1 MKFDVKFF
9 FSIIPKLILKI
20 PYTLLLGCIAF
31 AIAFVLG
38 LILEICYTSK
48 NVIIRKIA
56 GLYISYFRSTPYI
69 TQLFIFYFGLPQII
83 PAMRNVVGA
92 TALVITIAMNSAAF
106 IAEVIRGGLLAVDRG
121 QREAA
126 LSIGLSPINVYK
138 EIILPQAFVA
148 AFPSLGNSFIMMIK
162 NTAIGFTIGVV
173 DILAQAKIL
182 AASSLNFFEAYI
194 SVGVVY
200 WIILVLID
208 KLLKYIESKICRY
221 L

>member
-1 MKFDVKFF
+1 MNFDVEFF
-9 FSIIPKLILKI
+9 FSIFPKLMLKI
-20 PYTLLLGCIAF
+20 PHTLWLGCIAF

-38 LILEICYTSK
+38 LLLEICYTSR
-48 NVIIRKIA
+48 NVVLRKLA

-69 TQLFIFYFGLPQII
+69 TQLFIFYFGLPQLFPVMKNI
-83 PAMRNVVGA
+83 VGS

-106 IAEVIRGGLLAVDRG
+106 IAEIIRGGLLSVDKG

-126 LSIGLSPINVYK
+126 LSIGLSTVSMYK
-138 EIILPQAFVA
+138 EIILPQAFIA
-148 AFPSLGNSFIMMIK
+148 AFPALGNSIK

-182 AASSLNFFEAYI
+182 AASTLNFFEAYI

-200 WIILVLID
+200 WIVLVVID
-208 KLLKYIESKICRY
+208 KILKHMEARICKY

>member
-1 MKFDVKFF
+1 MNFDVEFF
-9 FSIIPKLILKI
+9 FSIFPKLMLKI
-20 PYTLLLGCIAF
+20 PHTLWLGCIAF

-38 LILEICYTSK
+38 LLLEICYTSK
-48 NVIIRKIA
+48 NVVLRKLA

-69 TQLFIFYFGLPQII
+69 TQLFIFYFGLPQLFPVMKNI
-83 PAMRNVVGA
+83 VGS

-106 IAEVIRGGLLAVDRG
+106 IAEIIRGGLLSVDKG

-126 LSIGLSPINVYK
+126 LSIGLSTVSMYK
-138 EIILPQAFVA
+138 EIILPQAFIA
-148 AFPSLGNSFIMMIK
+148 AFPARGNSFIMMIK

-182 AASSLNFFEAYI
+182 AASTLNFFEAYI

-200 WIILVLID
+200 WIVLVVID
-208 KLLKYIESKICRY
+208 KILKHMEARICKY

>member
-20 PYTLLLGCIAF
+20 PYTLWLGCIAF

-148 AFPSLGNSFIMMIK
+148 PFPSLGNSFIMMIK

>member
-1 MKFDVKFF
+1 MKYDMQFF
-9 FSIIPKLILKI
+9 VTIFPKLILKI
-20 PYTLLLGCIAF
+20 PYTLWLGCVAF

-48 NVIIRKIA
+48 YVLLRKLA

-69 TQLFIFYFGLPQII
+69 TQLFIFYFGMPQIFPVMGNI
-83 PAMRNVVGA
+83 VGG

-106 IAEVIRGGLLAVDRG
+106 IAEVIRGGLQSVDKG

-126 LSIGLSPINVYK
+126 LSIGMSQFKMYK

-173 DILAQAKIL
+173 DL
-182 AASSLNFFEAYI
+182 SLI
-194 SVGVVY
+194 H
-200 WIILVLID
+200 I
-208 KLLKYIESKICRY
+208 
-221 L
+221 

>member
-20 PYTLLLGCIAF
+20 PYTLWLGCIAF

-56 GLYISYFRSTPYI
+56 VLYISYFRSTPYI

>member
-1 MKFDVKFF
+1 MNFDVEFF
-9 FSIIPKLILKI
+9 FSIFPKLMLKI
-20 PYTLLLGCIAF
+20 PHTLWLGCIAF

-38 LILEICYTSK
+38 LLLEICYTSK
-48 NVIIRKIA
+48 NVVLRKLA

-69 TQLFIFYFGLPQII
+69 TQLFIFYFGLPQLFPVMKNI
-83 PAMRNVVGA
+83 VGS
-92 TALVITIAMNSAAF
+92 TALVITIAMNSTAF
-106 IAEVIRGGLLAVDRG
+106 IAEIIRGGLLSVDKG

-126 LSIGLSPINVYK
+126 LSIGLSPVSMYK
-138 EIILPQAFVA
+138 EIILPQAFIA
-148 AFPSLGNSFIMMIK
+148 AFPALGNSFIMMIK

-182 AASSLNFFEAYI
+182 AASTLNFFEAYI

-200 WIILVLID
+200 WIVLVVID
-208 KLLKYIESKICRY
+208 KILKHMEARICKY

>member
-20 PYTLLLGCIAF
+20 PYTLWLGCIAF

-138 EIILPQAFVA
+138 EIILPQAFVT

>member
-20 PYTLLLGCIAF
+20 PYTLWLGCIAF

-106 IAEVIRGGLLAVDRG
+106 IAEVIRSGLLAVDRG

>member
-20 PYTLLLGCIAF
+20 PYTLWLGCIAF

-69 TQLFIFYFGLPQII
+69 THLFIFYFGLPQII

>member
-20 PYTLLLGCIAF
+20 PYTLWLGCIAF

-48 NVIIRKIA
+48 NMIIRKIA

>member
-20 PYTLLLGCIAF
+20 PYTLWLGCIAF

-121 QREAA
+121 QIEAA

>member
-1 MKFDVKFF
+1 MNFDVEFF
-9 FSIIPKLILKI
+9 FSIFPKLMLKI
-20 PYTLLLGCIAF
+20 PHTLWLGCIAF

-38 LILEICYTSK
+38 LLLEICYTSK
-48 NVIIRKIA
+48 NVVLRKLA

-69 TQLFIFYFGLPQII
+69 TQLFIFYFGLPQLFPVMKNI
-83 PAMRNVVGA
+83 VGS

-106 IAEVIRGGLLAVDRG
+106 IAEIIRGGLLSVDKG

-126 LSIGLSPINVYK
+126 LSIGLSPVSMYK
-138 EIILPQAFVA
+138 EIILPQAFIA
-148 AFPSLGNSFIMMIK
+148 AFPALGNSFIMMIK
-162 NTAIGFTIGVV
+162 NTAICFTIGVV

-182 AASSLNFFEAYI
+182 AASTLNFFEAYI

-200 WIILVLID
+200 WIVLVVID
-208 KLLKYIESKICRY
+208 KILKHMEARICKY

>member
-1 MKFDVKFF
+1 MNFDIQFLI
-9 FSIIPKLILKI
+9 SIFPKLILKI
-20 PYTLLLGCIAF
+20 PHTLWLGCVAF

-38 LILEICYTSK
+38 LILEICYTSH
-48 NVIIRKIA
+48 NVILRKLA

-69 TQLFIFYFGLPQII
+69 TQLFIFYFGLPQIFPI
-83 PAMRNVVGA
+83 MENIVGG

-106 IAEVIRGGLLAVDRG
+106 IAEVIRGGLLSVDKG

-126 LSIGLSPINVYK
+126 MSIGLSTFNMYK

-182 AASSLNFFEAYI
+182 AASTLNFFEAYI
-194 SVGVVY
+194 SVGIVY
-200 WIILVLID
+200 WIILVVID
-208 KLLKYIESKICRY
+208 KILKYIEVRICKY

>member
-20 PYTLLLGCIAF
+20 PYTLWLGCIAF

-92 TALVITIAMNSAAF
+92 TALVLTIAMNSAAF

>member
-9 FSIIPKLILKI
+9 FSIIPKLIIKI
-20 PYTLLLGCIAF
+20 PYTLWLGCIAF

-83 PAMRNVVGA
+83 PAMRNAVGA

>member
-20 PYTLLLGCIAF
+20 PYTLWLGCIAF

-69 TQLFIFYFGLPQII
+69 TQLVIFYFGLPQII

>member
-1 MKFDVKFF
+1 MNYDMQFF
-9 FSIIPKLILKI
+9 IAIFPKLILKI
-20 PYTLLLGCIAF
+20 PFTLWLGCIAF

-48 NVIIRKIA
+48 HFVLRKMA

-69 TQLFIFYFGLPQII
+69 TQLFIFYFGMPQLI
-83 PAMRNVVGA
+83 PAMGKIVGP

-106 IAEVIRGGLLAVDRG
+106 IAEVIRGGLQSVDKG

-126 LSIGLSPINVYK
+126 LSIGMSPFKMYK

-173 DILAQAKIL
+173 DILAQAKIM
-182 AASSLNFFEAYI
+182 AASTLNFFEAYI
-194 SVGVVY
+194 AAGVVY
-200 WIILVLID
+200 WIILVVID
-208 KLLKYIESKICRY
+208 KVLKSLEKRICRH

>member
-1 MKFDVKFF
+1 M
-9 FSIIPKLILKI
+9 
-20 PYTLLLGCIAF
+20 
-31 AIAFVLG
+31 G

>member
-20 PYTLLLGCIAF
+20 PYTLWLGCIAF

-182 AASSLNFFEAYI
+182 AASSLNFFDAYI

>member
-20 PYTLLLGCIAF
+20 PYTLWLGCIAF

-182 AASSLNFFEAYI
+182 AASSLNFFDAYI

-200 WIILVLID
+200 RIILVLID

>member
-20 PYTLLLGCIAF
+20 PYTLWLGCIAF

-148 AFPSLGNSFIMMIK
+148 AFPSLWNSFIMMIK

>member
-20 PYTLLLGCIAF
+20 PYTLWLGCIAF

-92 TALVITIAMNSAAF
+92 TALVITNAMNSAAF

>member
-20 PYTLLLGCIAF
+20 PYTLWLGCIAF

-106 IAEVIRGGLLAVDRG
+106 IAEVILGGLLAVDRG

>member
-20 PYTLLLGCIAF
+20 PYTLWLGCIAF

-69 TQLFIFYFGLPQII
+69 MQLFIFYFGLPQII

>member
-20 PYTLLLGCIAF
+20 PYTLWLGCIAF

-173 DILAQAKIL
+173 DILAQAMIL

>member
-20 PYTLLLGCIAF
+20 PYTLWLGCIAF
-31 AIAFVLG
+31 AIDFVLG

-208 KLLKYIESKICRY
+208 KLLKYIESKICR
-221 L
+221 

>member
-20 PYTLLLGCIAF
+20 PYTLWLGCIAF

-56 GLYISYFRSTPYI
+56 GLYISYLRSTPYI

>member
-20 PYTLLLGCIAF
+20 PYTLWLGCIAF

>member
-20 PYTLLLGCIAF
+20 PYTLWLGCIAC

>member
-9 FSIIPKLILKI
+9 FSIIPKLILKV
-20 PYTLLLGCIAF
+20 PYTLWLGCIAF

>member
-20 PYTLLLGCIAF
+20 PYTLWLGCIAF

-148 AFPSLGNSFIMMIK
+148 AFPSLGNSFLMMIK

>member
-20 PYTLLLGCIAF
+20 PYTLWLGCIAF

-126 LSIGLSPINVYK
+126 LSIGLSPTNVYK

>member
-20 PYTLLLGCIAF
+20 PYTLWLGCIAF

-138 EIILPQAFVA
+138 
-148 AFPSLGNSFIMMIK
+148 
-162 NTAIGFTIGVV
+162 
-173 DILAQAKIL
+173 
-182 AASSLNFFEAYI
+182 
-194 SVGVVY
+194 
-200 WIILVLID
+200 
-208 KLLKYIESKICRY
+208 
-221 L
+221 